1 MNECSY
7 SGWLLASHSCCLGP
21 AGPVRIT
28 SSDLSSSDM
37 LYTIKAR
44 GSFKTWCP
52 REPASPWQ
60 GGGWQ
65 QVCKG
70 SGELRPFL
78 FLSVAYSH
86 CWWVKTQIRKHHMI
100 LVLCVELAF
109 GSLAPLVLPSLQ
121 QGKAPT
127 SSSLSD
133 SPCPTPATSQ
143 ALSPSQSV
151 SGRNC
156 SSSSDERDFKP
167 CLLIV
172 LPLFF
177 STLRINPIHCVMNWE
192 IGIDIYTLICIKWI
206 TNKNLLYKK

>member
-7 SGWLLASHSCCLGP
+7 SGWILASHSCRLGP
-21 AGPVRIT
+21 AGPVKIT

-70 SGELRPFL
+70 SGELMPFL

-100 LVLCVELAF
+100 PVLRVELAF
-109 GSLAPLVLPSLQ
+109 GSLWHLWYCLPSSRAQPQPPLLRLTLPVPLLPPRRPWAQ
-121 QGKAPT
+121 VKA
-127 SSSLSD
+127 SLAQIAA
-133 SPCPTPATSQ
+133 PQ
-143 ALSPSQSV
+143 
-151 SGRNC
+151 
-156 SSSSDERDFKP
+156 
-167 CLLIV
+167 
-172 LPLFF
+172 
-177 STLRINPIHCVMNWE
+177 VMNV
-192 IGIDIYTLICIKWI
+192 ILSLVC
-206 TNKNLLYKK
+206 L